1 MLYLN
6 YMKKIL
12 LNLVL
17 FLIANTLSSQ
27 EIFPDIYLKTLNG
40 KSINTNTTYN
50 KDGLTIYSFWATWCV
65 PCINELDDINSEIEK
80 WNKAKVK
87 IIAISTDDSRT
98 KRRIRPLINGKKWD
112 FFNILLDE
120 NHDLKRSL
128 NINGIPH
135 TIVTK
140 GEKIIYRKIGYK
152 PGEENDLYEFIVKNS
167 D

>member
-1 MLYLN
+1 
-6 YMKKIL
+6 MKKIL

>member
-1 MLYLN
+1 
-6 YMKKIL
+6 MKKIL

-120 NHDLKRSL
+120 NHDLKRAL